1 MKLLSMPDCNFPV
14 CALPCLAYTASI
26 TLNHQELA

>member
-1 MKLLSMPDCNFPV
+1 MQHLSMPDSNFSV
-14 CALPCLAYTASI
+14 CAQPCLAYTASI